1 MIGPRIHLAIQR
13 TGRLEALLI
22 EASPQSMERYA
33 VEAAGLVSLLNEIQ
47 ESVTQGEPPPMNREY
62 STVRADLEVLSWR
75 LSRARTLLGGVS
87 AALEHWA
94 GIALDDDSAT
104 ASYNAAGS
112 AFGPARSGMVITH
125 G

>member
-33 VEAAGLVSLLNEIQ
+33 VEAAGLVNLLNEIQ
-47 ESVTQGEPPPMNREY
+47 ESVAQGEPPMNREY
-62 STVRADLEVLSWR
+62 STVRADLGVLSWR

-104 ASYNAAGS
+104 AGYTAAGS

>member
-1 MIGPRIHLAIQR
+1 MIEPRIHLAIQR

-22 EASPQSMERYA
+22 EASPESMERYA
-33 VEAAGLVSLLNEIQ
+33 VEAAGLVNLLNEIQ
-47 ESVTQGEPPPMNREY
+47 ERVAQGEPAASGEHNAL
-62 STVRADLEVLSWR
+62 RADLGVLGWR

-94 GIALDDDSAT
+94 GIALDDSAT
-104 ASYNAAGS
+104 AGYDAAGS
-112 AFGPARSGMVITH
+112 IFGPVRSGMVITH